1 MLQVENLG
9 QGGGG
14 GMNYLLFTRAVREA
28 AGGGSRNKASLET
41 LESQPVGLAFWGL
54 PKRGVWIVPEFLAAH
69 G

>member
-1 MLQVENLG
+1 
-9 QGGGG
+9 
-14 GMNYLLFTRAVREA
+14 MNYLLFTRAVREA